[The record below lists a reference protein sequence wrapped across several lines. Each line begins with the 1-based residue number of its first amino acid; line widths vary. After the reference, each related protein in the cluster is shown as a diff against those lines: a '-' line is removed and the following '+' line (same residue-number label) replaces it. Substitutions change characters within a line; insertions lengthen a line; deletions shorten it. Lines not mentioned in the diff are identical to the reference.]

1 MNAFE
6 IKTEKLS
13 ENGKDL
19 VLEMA
24 VRMDTSPQEAVAR
37 LLNSVANSVKGGS
50 MAPQGHSQESE
61 KHTA

>member
-13 ENGKDL
+13 EKGKDL

-24 VRMDTSPQEAVAR
+24 VRMDTSPQEAVAY

-50 MAPQGHSQESE
+50 KAPQVHSQESE
-61 KHTA
+61 KHSA